1 MSRALVVRLSRL
13 RDIGRPHVWST
24 GRISLP
30 FPPAPCHF
38 AGFGGERK
46 GRAEPDEYCKTQTNG
61 RDSLSTLPANADV
74 LGASAWVDHW
84 QAMPPVPKYLQ
95 IPTPPFAT
103 LGCPCPPVL
112 PAPVGGVQAK
122 NVRSG
127 DCELR
132 RSLVVGD
139 LSQPL
144 VSSLYALAQVAPTVD
159 HSTVAVC
166 VVLGPLGDQGG
177 FVLEPT
183 HGPTVSAP
191 LRVEPSNLQPNLSRL
206 PGRAFLSACRMY
218 PVSLPVPAVSCS
230 VVCRVLC
237 ACVCVAC
244 LFSRPVRSF
253 VRFLALQPTK
263 LPRSPS
269 LPSPSPSDSLPLS
282 PQVTPD

>member
-1 MSRALVVRLSRL
+1 M
-13 RDIGRPHVWST
+13 G
-24 GRISLP
+24 GSLAGD
-30 FPPAPCHF
+30 APCT
-38 AGFGGERK
+38 K
-46 GRAEPDEYCKTQTNG
+46 VSPNPD
-61 RDSLSTLPANADV
+61 
-74 LGASAWVDHW
+74 
-84 QAMPPVPKYLQ
+84 
-95 IPTPPFAT
+95 PPFAT

-112 PAPVGGVQAK
+112 PMPVDGLQAK
-122 NVRSG
+122 KVRSG

-159 HSTVAVC
+159 LSTVAVW
-166 VVLGPLGDQGG
+166 VVEGPWGDQGG

-183 HGPTVSAP
+183 HGPTVAAP

-237 ACVCVAC
+237 VCVRVAC

-263 LPRSPS
+263 LLQSPS
-269 LPSPSPSDSLPLS
+269 LPFPSPSDSLPLS